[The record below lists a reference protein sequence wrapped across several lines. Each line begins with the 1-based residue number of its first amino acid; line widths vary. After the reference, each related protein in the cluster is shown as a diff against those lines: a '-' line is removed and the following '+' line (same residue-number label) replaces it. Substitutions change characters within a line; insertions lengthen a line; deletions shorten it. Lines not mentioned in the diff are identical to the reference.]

1 MWRFLFHSEPTN
13 IPIAEIIAP
22 ATIIPKSG
30 AFSLLKAMLFAILNV
45 PYSAS
50 IYITPKKRVNA
61 HFPFPQKLFL
71 PITYDTGWNGV
82 NNGETQG
89 INRVFNT
96 YMSLDLKEG
105 TNEIELTFI
114 PAKMKLGIELSIAT
128 LVIILVYT
136 FCINKLIR
144 KDGILDKIIVNLGFG
159 IYIII
164 TVGFY
169 FKVYLMCIIQT
180 IKQWIG

>member
-1 MWRFLFHSEPTN
+1 
-13 IPIAEIIAP
+13 
-22 ATIIPKSG
+22 
-30 AFSLLKAMLFAILNV
+30 
-45 PYSAS
+45 
-50 IYITPKKRVNA
+50 
-61 HFPFPQKLFL
+61 
-71 PITYDTGWNGV
+71 
-82 NNGETQG
+82 
-89 INRVFNT
+89 
-96 YMSLDLKEG
+96 MSLELKEG

-128 LVIILVYT
+128 IVIILVYT
-136 FCINKLIR
+136 FGIKRLIR
-144 KDGILDKIIVNLGFG
+144 KDGILDKIIVNLGFE